1 MTLEY
6 GRDFQ
11 EIQDTD
17 TSEHSALAKAKKVID
32 GPMIPAEHA
41 DGNRSINPIHAAT
54 GTELVL
60 EQFKAYRLISSVPV
74 YFRQT
79 SESGVAVVGD
89 IYLPANTPVI
99 ISTNKFKFVPNIAVA
114 SAGIIQALEVR

>member
-6 GRDFQ
+6 GKDFQ

-17 TSEHSALAKAKKVID
+17 TSEHSALAKSKKVID

-41 DGNRSINPIHAAT
+41 DGDRTIDPIQVAT
-54 GTELVL
+54 GTQLVL
-60 EQFKAYRLISSVPV
+60 LQDKAYRLISSVAV

-79 SESGVAVVGD
+79 AESGTAAVGD
-89 IYLPANTPVI
+89 IYLPANTPVV
-99 ISTNKFKFVPNIAVA
+99 ISTKKFRFVPNLAVA
-114 SAGIIQALEVR
+114 SAGVIQALEVR

>member
-17 TSEHSALAKAKKVID
+17 TSEHSALAKSKKVID

-41 DGNRSINPIHAAT
+41 DGKGSIDPIHAST
-54 GTELVL
+54 GTELELV
-60 EQFKAYRLISSVPV
+60 QDKAYRLISSVAV

-79 SESGVAVVGD
+79 AESGMASVGD

-99 ISTNKFKFVPNIAVA
+99 ISTKKFAFLPNVAV
-114 SAGIIQALEVR
+114 SDAGIIQALEVR